1 MIHIT
6 TSLSKSLACSGLIF
20 ALSFADS
27 VMAQSQSNVEK
38 AMEVKT
44 STSATGKS
52 SETVQSNNTAAE
64 TGPTRDYSIKLKA
77 RPDYLRRW
85 GMAIYPLGN
94 NQVTAFRGQPIA
106 KLSAPAT
113 GYEISPIGV
122 NFLVVTAGKKEK
134 EAALY
139 DMRTENLRVKKFGKK
154 PFGEPQAIGYTPD
167 GRYMLLATADSICV
181 LEPKKYRAI
190 RSIAIDFAPNT
201 LLMSNDGYY
210 LAATDGHKLT
220 VYNFEEG
227 TPRKTW
233 KLSETITGMRFSPD
247 NSQFAFLTDDGLLS
261 IFDTRN
267 FSLKQDLDDIGIA
280 SDFDYNL
287 DGKYVAVISGDDNI
301 QLINLLRPEERENI
315 AVEEGGAHRLIF
327 LSDASNNT
335 LLAYSVAPGLHV
347 KRIQGLEPYYGKLMA
362 DEVAA
367 LMNEWLKMQPGETME
382 QYRARVNDESR
393 TRQQRLFEDEIS
405 TRFANNLLEL
415 ATVSFGKY
423 DRGSQ
428 MLEVNF
434 SNMPSIFLP
443 VPEAEVTTFT
453 NPEDLEFSDTKY
465 GLLPNDSFEIIYA
478 KIHNKGNDKSYI
490 YDNLNRQTLSFM
502 EGDENVV
509 SIAVIQQQQMEEL
522 RLQELRERV
531 IAEAKSANI
540 ISDHTHITVD
550 SRVEPS
556 YDANGKKILNYII
569 NFEYEVEPDFSVKE
583 DFGPGK
589 YEISESGAAG
599 SMLRIIEEALQGD
612 FAQYVKAGKKLKVKI
627 SGAADATPIHRI
639 IPYNGIY
646 GDFQDEVVVK
656 DGVMSGMTITAK
668 DGITQNEQLAFLRA
682 YGVKDYLEKNVKG
695 LTDMISDFTYN
706 IAVSEGK
713 GSEFRRITTEFTF
726 VDAL

>member
-1 MIHIT
+1 MIRITKHI
-6 TSLSKSLACSGLIF
+6 SKRLACLGLLLAPAF
-20 ALSFADS
+20 AGA
-27 VMAQSQSNVEK
+27 VMAQSNDGK
-38 AMEVKT
+38 TIEVND
-44 STSATGKS
+44 SLSANDQP
-52 SETVQSNNTAAE
+52 SETVQDNNSNN
-64 TGPTRDYSIKLKA
+64 DYSIKLKA
-77 RPDYLRRW
+77 RPDFLRRW
-85 GMAIYPLGN
+85 GTAIYPLGN
-94 NQVTAFRGQPIA
+94 NNVTAFRGQHIA
-106 KLSAPAT
+106 KLSAPVT
-113 GYEISPIGV
+113 GYEISPIGIY
-122 NFLVVTAGKKEK
+122 FMVVTDGKKAK

-139 DMRTENLRVKKFGKK
+139 DMRIKDFRVKKIGKK

-167 GRYMLLATADSICV
+167 GRNMLLATADSVYV
-181 LEPKKYRAI
+181 LEPKKYRPL
-190 RSIAIDFAPNT
+190 RSFAIDLAPTT

-210 LAATDGHKLT
+210 LAATDGHNLT

-233 KLSETITGMRFSPD
+233 KLAETITGMRFSPD

-267 FSLKQDLDDIGIA
+267 FALKQDLDDIGIA

-287 DGKYVAVISGDDNI
+287 DGKYVAVIAGEDNI
-301 QLINLLRPEERENI
+301 QLINLLRPDERENI
-315 AVEEGGAHRLIF
+315 AVEEGGARNLLFIP
-327 LSDASNNT
+327 DAANNT
-335 LLAYSVAPGLHV
+335 LLAYGVNGGMHV

-382 QYRARVNDESR
+382 QYRSRVNDETR
-393 TRQQRLFEDEIS
+393 ARQQRLFEDEIS
-405 TRFANNLLEL
+405 TRFANNLLAL
-415 ATVSFGKY
+415 SAVTLGKY

-428 MLEVNF
+428 LLEVNF

-453 NPEDLEFSDTKY
+453 NPADLEFSETKY
-465 GLLPNDSFEIIYA
+465 GLLPDDSFEIIYA

-522 RLQELRERV
+522 KLQELRERV
-531 IAEAKSANI
+531 IAEAKSDNI

-569 NFEYEVEPDFSVKE
+569 NFNYEVEPDFSVKE

-589 YEISESGAAG
+589 YEISESGAAS

-639 IPYNGIY
+639 IPYNGVY
-646 GDFQDEVVVK
+646 GDFQDEVVVN
-656 DGVMSGMTITAK
+656 DGVMTGMTITAK
-668 DGITQNEQLAFLRA
+668 DGITRNEQLAFLRA
-682 YGVKDYLEKNVKG
+682 YGVKDYLEKKVEG
-695 LTDMISDFTYN
+695 LKDMISDFTYN
-706 IAVSEGK
+706 IVVSEGK

-726 VDAL
+726 IDAL